1 MVSFILLLSL
11 GELEPS
17 EVAPGRNEASALK
30 EGCVWGKR
38 DSRNKSLT
46 VSLRLWQPV
55 TSLQHFSLELHATQ
69 SWKNSTSTKCTR
81 SCKWWLPDPSYRGYS
96 RGILLRVGFV
106 GRVAFNTGLWLG
118 ELPGVGHCAGLYNPN
133 ERPYCDG
140 CCLWHRK
147 LLWDFQAEVSC

>member
-17 EVAPGRNEASALK
+17 EVAPGRSEASALK
-30 EGCVWGKR
+30 EGCVWGEG
-38 DSRNKSLT
+38 DSPNKSLT

-55 TSLQHFSLELHATQ
+55 TSLQHFSL
-69 SWKNSTSTKCTR
+69 NSTQPRAGKTA
-81 SCKWWLPDPSYRGYS
+81 LPQNARGPASDGCLIHPTGNTPEGS
-96 RGILLRVGFV
+96 RCVGFV

-118 ELPGVGHCAGLYNPN
+118 ELPGVGHCVGLYNPN